1 MLFLIPS
8 VSLFSVRC
16 RCVTT
21 VWVTETIWE
30 RARVR
35 VCVCASVC
43 ASAMS
48 AQSHE
53 RGDDCFPSCFASARF
68 PELQRFDLPTFIFV
82 LTFLKNLATRWE
94 VWLGGSCG
102 ELKAWFWR
110 PTAFPLLTSI
120 PSLAR
125 STGRGALFART
136 GLGKLMYFCLEIWT
150 LPRMARPSPA
160 SPKSHLPGSLV

>member
-21 VWVTETIWE
+21 VWVTETIWK

-35 VCVCASVC
+35 VRACVRLPCRR
-43 ASAMS
+43 
-48 AQSHE
+48 SHT
-53 RGDDCFPSCFASARF
+53 RGGMIVFQAALPLPVF
-68 PELQRFDLPTFIFV
+68 PELERFDLPTFIFV
-82 LTFLKNLATRWE
+82 LTFLKNLATLWE
-94 VWLGGSCG
+94 VWLDGSCG
-102 ELKAWFWR
+102 ELKAAFWR

-125 STGRGALFART
+125 STGRGALFAKT

-160 SPKSHLPGSLV
+160 SPKSHLPGSPV